1 MQILALMAES
11 DVSCKVYIICPVP
24 PPYEVGQH
32 YTSQSSLLSQ
42 SLCPKNAQAFI
53 SICQS
58 ETMVFYLIWSL
69 KSLVSHK
76 VSKE

>member
-1 MQILALMAES
+1 MLKNMS
-11 DVSCKVYIICPVP
+11 SSP

-58 ETMVFYLIWSL
+58 EKMVFYLIWSL